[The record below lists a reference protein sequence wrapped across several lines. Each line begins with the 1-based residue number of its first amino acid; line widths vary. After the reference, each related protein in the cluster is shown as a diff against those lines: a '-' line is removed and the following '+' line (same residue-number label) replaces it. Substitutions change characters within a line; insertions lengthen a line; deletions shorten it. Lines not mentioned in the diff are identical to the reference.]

1 MSKNYLW
8 NEGETPQ
15 QFAERLQKQLD
26 EYKSQVANIKTKEG
40 LDDEEKLCN
49 DELDKYEAYLKE
61 TAYVLAESVD
71 YDGTHFTKRD
81 ITTAILY
88 FLNKVEVKWDY
99 TLGLYELSKLWRK
112 NIEQITFHQM
122 DSTLRTLDQVQF
134 KGYKEWKD
142 ILAIN
147 EFFKNNNDEF
157 SIDTAGL
164 IYLHQRHNAV
174 MDQQELIKT
183 IDSHNAEVA
192 AKEKAGIETEKK
204 PAAKKTT
211 TRKKKTETA
220 E

>member
-99 TLGLYELSKLWRK
+99 TLGLYELSKLWRN

-134 KGYKEWKD
+134 KGFKEWKD

-147 EFFKNNNDEF
+147 EYFKHNNDEF
-157 SIDTAGL
+157 SIDTAAL

-174 MDQQELIKT
+174 LEQMELIKT

-204 PAAKKTT
+204 PTAKKTT

>member
-26 EYKSQVANIKTKEG
+26 EYKEKVIGIKTKEG

-49 DELDKYEAYLKE
+49 DDLDKYEAYLKE
-61 TAYVLAESVD
+61 TEYSLADGVD

-88 FLNKVEVKWDY
+88 FLNKVEVKWDF
-99 TLGLYELSKLWRK
+99 TLGLYELSKLWRN

-134 KGYKEWKD
+134 KGFKEWKD

-147 EFFKNNNDEF
+147 EYFKHNNDEF
-157 SIDTAGL
+157 SIDTAAL

-174 MDQQELIKT
+174 LEQMELIKT

-192 AKEKAGIETEKK
+192 EKK

-211 TRKKKTETA
+211 TRKKKTEAA

>member
-26 EYKSQVANIKTKEG
+26 EYKIQVAAIKTKEG
-40 LDDEEKLCN
+40 LDDEDKLCN
-49 DELDKYEAYLKE
+49 DDLDKYEAYLKE
-61 TAYVLAESVD
+61 TAYQLADSVV
-71 YDGTHFTKRD
+71 YDGTQFTKRD

-99 TLGLYELSKLWRK
+99 TLGLYELSKLWRN

-147 EFFKNNNDEF
+147 EFFKHNNEDF

-174 MDQQELIKT
+174 IDQQELIKT
-183 IDSHNAEVA
+183 IDSHNQHVA
-192 AKEKAGIETEKK
+192 DKEKEAAEAAEKK
-204 PAAKKTT
+204 STAKKTT
-211 TRKKKTETA
+211 TRKKKTE
-220 E
+220 

>member
-99 TLGLYELSKLWRK
+99 TLGLYELSKLWRN

-192 AKEKAGIETEKK
+192 AKAKAGIETEKK